1 MLGIPRHEI
10 PEPPSAPS
18 AAESEVDGSAHDTEE
33 NAPNETATQSHRAR
47 ARVRY
52 DSADEPIP
60 VTQRRKKALLGLAI
74 LVLFASAWLGYRYLT
89 LNG

>member
-10 PEPPSAPS
+10 PEPQSIPSS
-18 AAESEVDGSAHDTEE
+18 AQSTVDESAHVTDESTPGEP
-33 NAPNETATQSHRAR
+33 ATASHRAR

-52 DSADEPIP
+52 DSANEPLP
-60 VTQRRKKALLGLAI
+60 VTQRRKKALFGLAI
-74 LVLFASAWLGYRYLT
+74 LVLLASAWLGYRYLT